1 MKTQEISTVSVR
13 SLFSDGQIRFFG
25 GSGVEIKRVA
35 PETTDVITHARDTQ
49 LRGRAESHRVH
60 ADQRRRREDDDLIFG
75 AIPKGVM
82 GLISMVALFIMAL
95 IFGVREL
102 DMSIPVYIIVLIICA
117 VIGVLL
123 AGSPAFVT
131 IFLGALLLIVGA
143 VTSLLP
149 AVAVGVALMMSA
161 SLVIRGD

>member
-1 MKTQEISTVSVR
+1 M
-13 SLFSDGQIRFFG
+13 
-25 GSGVEIKRVA
+25 EIKRVA
-35 PETTDVITHARDTQ
+35 PETTDVIMHARDTQ
-49 LRGRAESHRVH
+49 LRGRTDPHRSRVEH
-60 ADQRRRREDDDLIFG
+60 HSRKRDDDLVFG
-75 AIPKGVM
+75 AIPKWIL
-82 GLISMVALFIMAL
+82 GLISMGALFIMAL

-117 VIGVLL
+117 AIGVLL
-123 AGSPAFVT
+123 SGSPAFVT
-131 IFLGALLLIVGA
+131 IFLGALMLIVGA